1 MLTILAVAAPLI
13 LIGLWTQFIAVITPT
28 QSRLGALPEHKM
40 GSAQDPESSD
50 DRLLRGAEQED
61 LVPAMSAHAITEK
74 KRPPMLP
81 RFSSIDVMA
90 NGKIS
95 VASTGYT
102 LPSYFSVDKSTEENY
117 STDGLNFYG
126 VYETVRSSLDYY
138 YHGNYTKSRQL
149 FQDKIITKLLDG
161 ALVHDSQNGM
171 VCKAPTEP
179 WIVFTAGVMVR
190 RRIDASLHVGSDI

>member
-40 GSAQDPESSD
+40 GSAQDSESSD
-50 DRLLRGAEQED
+50 DHLRRGTEQED
-61 LVPAMSAHAITEK
+61 LVPATPAHSITEK

-90 NGKIS
+90 GGKIS

-102 LPSYFSVDKSTEENY
+102 LPSYFSVEKSTEENY

-126 VYETVRSSLDYY
+126 VYETVRSSLDYS
-138 YHGNYTKSRQL
+138 YHGVSEDPKQL
-149 FQDKIITKLLDG
+149 RECYH
-161 ALVHDSQNGM
+161 A
-171 VCKAPTEP
+171 
-179 WIVFTAGVMVR
+179 
-190 RRIDASLHVGSDI
+190 